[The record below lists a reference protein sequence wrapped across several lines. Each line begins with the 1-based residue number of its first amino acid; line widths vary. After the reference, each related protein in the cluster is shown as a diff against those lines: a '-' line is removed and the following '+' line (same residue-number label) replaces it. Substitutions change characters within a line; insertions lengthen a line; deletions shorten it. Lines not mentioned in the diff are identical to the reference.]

1 MERERFDGADVM
13 HLFLACAEKLDW
25 ARLVRRFGSH
35 WRVLLAHLCLFGFM
49 YPSERN
55 RIPAWIMAGLM
66 GRLDHE
72 MRIAAAHRAHHPGN
86 ARLTRAVPG
95 RPGEWGLQGCAAD
108 RGQRHDARRHRAMDA
123 GDRRQEM
130 SPPVA
135 VGRDPI

>member
-1 MERERFDGADVM
+1 M

-25 ARLVRRFGSH
+25 ARLVRRFGPH

-72 MRIAAAHRAHHPGN
+72 MRTQPPTERVTQGTLVSREQYLVDLAG
-86 ARLTRAVPG
+86 V
-95 RPGEWGLQGCAAD
+95 GLQGCAAH
-108 RGQRHDARRHRAMDA
+108 RGQRDDARRHRPVDA
-123 GDRRQEM
+123 GDRRQQ
-130 SPPVA
+130 VTA
-135 VGRDPI
+135 R